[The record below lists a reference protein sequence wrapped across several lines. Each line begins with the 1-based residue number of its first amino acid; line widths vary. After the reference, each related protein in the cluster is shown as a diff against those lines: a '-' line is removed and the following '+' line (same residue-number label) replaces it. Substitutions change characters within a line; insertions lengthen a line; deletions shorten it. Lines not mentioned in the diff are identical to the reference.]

1 MKTSEFKK
9 FMEQTGYAIHTTGK
23 GRLAIT
29 SEILPGE
36 AYININT
43 SRVGKYQINN
53 LPEKVASVVQDYAW
67 TPIAERKDEKR
78 WNVVVGQNLGH
89 DRYIS
94 VWSKRY
100 DGTVETSYID
110 ITSDPNDLKGDAYVF
125 TDSEFNQLIEH
136 LKALPHGDAY
146 AKIAELGK
154 REVVD
159 DCL

>member
-53 LPEKVASVVQDYAW
+53 LPEKVASVAQDYAW

-78 WNVVVGQNLGH
+78 WNVVIGSELQVGGTF
-89 DRYIS
+89 YTI
-94 VWSKRY
+94 WSKGNIKPCY
-100 DGTVETSYID
+100 T
-110 ITSDPNDLKGDAYVF
+110 NDSVVSSELDEPENIF
-125 TDSEFNQLIEH
+125 TDSEFDDLITC
-136 LKALPHGDAY
+136 LKSLPNGDTY